1 MENVR
6 GAALMV
12 AAMAGFAFEDMFV
25 KSAARSLPVG
35 EILMIFGFAGMCVF
49 IALKLRSGRPVLHP
63 AILSR
68 PIAIRAANEVVGRLG
83 YTLGIALTPLSN
95 ASAILQATPLV
106 VVAGAAVFFGEKV
119 GWRRWLAIA
128 IGFAGVLVILR
139 PATDG
144 FVPASLW
151 VVLGLL
157 GFAARDLATR
167 AAPPVL
173 SNLQLGVYGFFML
186 IPTGALIL
194 SVTGGAAWPGGRA
207 ALDLLGA
214 VVFGTAA
221 YYGVTAAMR
230 MGDVSVVTPFR
241 YTRLLFALVL
251 AAIVFG
257 ERPDLPMWIGAG
269 LIVASGLYTLLS
281 GRRRPGRGAA
291 PDPGVFPQ

>member
-1 MENVR
+1 
-6 GAALMV
+6 MV

-25 KSAARSLPVG
+25 KSAARTLPVG
-35 EILMIFGFAGMCVF
+35 EILMIFGFCGMCVF
-49 IALKLRSGRPVLHP
+49 ILLTRRAGRPVLHP

-68 PIAIRAANEVVGRLG
+68 PIAIRALNEVVGRLG

-95 ASAILQATPLV
+95 ASAILQATPQWWWRGPRSFRRDGWLAA
-106 VVAGAAVFFGEKV
+106 VAGDRDRVRGGAGDPAAGD
-119 GWRRWLAIA
+119 RR
-128 IGFAGVLVILR
+128 FR
-139 PATDG
+139 
-144 FVPASLW
+144 ASSMW

-194 SVTGGAAWPGGRA
+194 AVTGGAVWPDGRA
-207 ALDLLGA
+207 AIDLAGA
-214 VVFGTAA
+214 VLFGTAA

-230 MGDVSVVTPFR
+230 IGDVSVVTPFR
-241 YTRLLFALVL
+241 YTRLLFALIL

-281 GRRRPGRGAA
+281 GRRR
-291 PDPGVFPQ
+291 

>member
-1 MENVR
+1 MENMR

-25 KSAARSLPVG
+25 KSAARTLPVG
-35 EILMIFGFAGMCVF
+35 EILMIFGFCGMCVF
-49 IALKLRSGRPVLHP
+49 ILLTRRAGRPVLHP

-68 PIAIRAANEVVGRLG
+68 PIAIRALNEVVGRLG

-106 VVAGAAVFFGEKV
+106 VVAGAAVFFGETV

-194 SVTGGAAWPGGRA
+194 AVTGGAAWPDGRA
-207 ALDLLGA
+207 AIDLAGA
-214 VVFGTAA
+214 VLFGTAA

-230 MGDVSVVTPFR
+230 IGDVSVVTPFR
-241 YTRLLFALVL
+241 YTRLLFALIL

-281 GRRRPGRGAA
+281 GRRR
-291 PDPGVFPQ
+291 

>member
-1 MENVR
+1 MENMR

-25 KSAARSLPVG
+25 KSAARTLPVG
-35 EILMIFGFAGMCVF
+35 EILMIFGFCGMCVF
-49 IALKLRSGRPVLHP
+49 ILLTLRSRRPVLHP

-68 PIAIRAANEVVGRLG
+68 PIAIRALNEVVGRLG

-106 VVAGAAVFFGEKV
+106 VVAGAAVFFGETV

-144 FVPASLW
+144 FVPASMW

-194 SVTGGAAWPGGRA
+194 AVTGGAAWPDGRA
-207 ALDLLGA
+207 AIDLAGA
-214 VVFGTAA
+214 VLFGTAA

-230 MGDVSVVTPFR
+230 IGDVSVVTPFR
-241 YTRLLFALVL
+241 YTRLLFALIL

-257 ERPDLPMWIGAG
+257 ERPDLLMWIGAG

-281 GRRRPGRGAA
+281 GRRR
-291 PDPGVFPQ
+291 